1 MTLKPPPYRLKLL
14 SHQCLT
20 QANAKAVNV
29 VSIIIAMFKFKKKIE
44 FVETCCSPG
53 KHIDFVLVSPQQ
65 SGELLP
71 CISLSRCWRLSNAH
85 NYISRGSVVD
95 GVFAVCI
102 AHTVAPE
109 FLTVLPSCYEKALSV
124 GSILKGME
132 RGQRNR
138 KP

>member
-20 QANAKAVNV
+20 QANAKAVNI

-109 FLTVLPSCYEKALSV
+109 FFQAVMK
-124 GSILKGME
+124 KH
-132 RGQRNR
+132 
-138 KP
+138 